1 MSDVRTR
8 QGRVLLDEMRLDKQ
22 EVGRVSKR
30 IGSFILEIE
39 ALRSHNLKE
48 L

>member
-30 IGSFILEIE
+30 IGLFILEIE